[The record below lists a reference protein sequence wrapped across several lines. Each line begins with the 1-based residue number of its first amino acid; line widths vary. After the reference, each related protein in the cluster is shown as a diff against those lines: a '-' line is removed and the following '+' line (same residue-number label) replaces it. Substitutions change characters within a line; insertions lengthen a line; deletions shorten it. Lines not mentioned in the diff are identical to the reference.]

1 MTGKINKVESVSFNM
16 SLESNATDVER
27 MLGNL
32 SHKANL
38 VMSRAINR
46 TTGHV
51 KTRMKEEA
59 VKHYHVKAQ
68 KVVKTISIP
77 KKATMGNPSAK
88 IMSIGSH
95 PNLISFKVSP
105 KRAVRTLKSGKRSP
119 NVYFASV
126 KKESGR
132 MPLTGGYA
140 KPFVMEPKNGGIA
153 VFRRLAKHEKSKSR
167 SKHGIVG
174 VGGPAIPQMI
184 KNKDIMNVINIDA
197 SDMMAKR
204 LEHEIKQIL
213 K

>member
-1 MTGKINKVESVSFNM
+1 LAGKNNKVEFASFDM
-16 SLESNATDVER
+16 SLDSNVADVER

-32 SHKANL
+32 SNKANM

-59 VKHYHVKAQ
+59 VKRYHVKAQ
-68 KVVKTISIP
+68 KVARTISIP
-77 KKATMGNPSAK
+77 KKATTGNPSAK
-88 IMSIGSH
+88 ITSIGSH

-105 KRAVRTLKSGKRSP
+105 NRAVRTLKSGKRSP

-126 KKESGR
+126 KKDSGQL
-132 MPLTGGYA
+132 PLAGGYA

-153 VFRRLAKHEKSKSR
+153 VFRRLAKHEKSKS
-167 SKHGIVG
+167 KHGIMG

-184 KNKDIMNVINIDA
+184 KNKDIMKVVNKDA
-197 SDMMAKR
+197 NDMMAKR